1 MLLKE
6 VFKLFGFLNRL
17 LMKGVFIINMRLSTK
32 EQEELV
38 LKNLRLVPYCVKN
51 FSVPSSLFND
61 LVSIGQIGLIKAAIT
76 FDKSKNVKFATY
88 ASRCINNEI
97 LMYFRKDKS
106 LTNEISMST
115 IINEDK
121 DGSGDLTL
129 EDVIASNSEDLTEQI
144 YENEEFI
151 IRCIDIV
158 LNLLNPRE
166 TSIILYR
173 MAGLVQHFIA
183 QSLNISQ
190 SYVSRIQKKARR
202 KIKQYSETGTEY
214 NKVFQVKKD
223 RVGYQI
229 SFNWE
234 DISQLNKIL
243 ARTKVKLKSEG
254 FLPEVRMKTNGK
266 RVMLNIFGNPEDFY
280 LIAEIIRELNKLKLL
295 YSSTSESEED

>member
-1 MLLKE
+1 
-6 VFKLFGFLNRL
+6 
-17 LMKGVFIINMRLSTK
+17 MKGVFIINMRLSTK

-106 LTNEISMST
+106 LINEISMST